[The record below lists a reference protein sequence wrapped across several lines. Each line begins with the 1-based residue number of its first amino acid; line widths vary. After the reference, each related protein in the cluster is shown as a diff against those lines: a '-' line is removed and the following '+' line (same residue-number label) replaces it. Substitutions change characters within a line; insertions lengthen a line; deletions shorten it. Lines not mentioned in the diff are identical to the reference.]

1 MTELE
6 HSTAATPEGA
16 TQTMD
21 GSAAQPS
28 ERSVGESGGQ
38 ATIQHYQVVKDQ
50 GFVPESRKKEMIRS
64 VLYLFLS
71 TIIYVV
77 NFHYFVAPSKF
88 APGGI
93 GGVVAIVKHV
103 FHVSGSTNGI
113 DFSSL
118 LFVLVNVALLALFY
132 RHLTRDFLWKTLAE
146 AALMTGLLFVLDNF
160 IDPAYRFS
168 IAWDAEAGALNT
180 NPDTG
185 LRLIAAIF
193 GGVFCGLC
201 LQFALRVN
209 ASTGGTDIIA
219 VVLQQ
224 KNPGKSVPVMIFLVN
239 SAVVLVSAFI
249 YKDNLMPVFLSLIYM
264 FVSTKTSDAMMC
276 GIKSAMKFVVIS
288 EYGEQISREVIER
301 MGHGVTATPAKG
313 MFEGH
318 EKTMLICVIQ
328 PRQIVQ
334 FKRII
339 EKYPNTF
346 AYIETV
352 NEIVGKFNH
361 PRTHKEK

>member
-6 HSTAATPEGA
+6 HQSAAATEENAQVTPSQQVVTASG
-16 TQTMD
+16 TQT
-21 GSAAQPS
+21 A
-28 ERSVGESGGQ
+28 EK
-38 ATIQHYQVVKDQ
+38 HYHVVKDQ
-50 GFVPESRKKEMIRS
+50 GFVPESRKKELMRS
-64 VLYLFLS
+64 ILYLFLS
-71 TIIYVV
+71 TVIYVI
-77 NFHYFVAPSKF
+77 NFHYFVAPCKF

-93 GGVVAIVKHV
+93 GGIVAIVKHL
-103 FHVSGSTNGI
+103 FHVSGSANGI

-118 LFVLVNVALLALFY
+118 LFVLANVALLALFH
-132 RHLTRDFLWKTLAE
+132 RHLGRDFLWKTMAE

-168 IAWDAEAGALNT
+168 IAWDAASGTLNT
-180 NPDTG
+180 NPDMG
-185 LRLIAAIF
+185 LRLVAAIF

-209 ASTGGTDIIA
+209 ASTGGTDIVA

-224 KNPGKSVPVMIFLVN
+224 KNPGRSVPFTIFLVN
-239 SAVVLVSAFI
+239 SAVVLVSTFI

-264 FVSTKTSDAMMC
+264 FTSTKTSDAMMC
-276 GIKSAMKFVVIS
+276 GVKSAMKFVVIS

-301 MGHGVTATPAKG
+301 MGHGVTATPARG

-328 PRQIVQ
+328 ARQVVQ

-361 PRTHKEK
+361 PRAHKEK